1 MNWHCFCLHCES
13 EEPFGVKFHLHV
25 LLPLVVVERSEN
37 LYWRGHLECSEEDFA
52 IVANVVKET
61 ELLVVNVVK
70 ETNKPINHI
79 IKQTK

>member
-1 MNWHCFCLHCES
+1 M
-13 EEPFGVKFHLHV
+13 
-25 LLPLVVVERSEN
+25 VVERSEG
-37 LYWRGHLECSEEDFA
+37 LHWRGHFECNEGDYA
-52 IVANVVKET
+52 AVANVVKET